1 MCKFIKKKKR
11 GKMLRKPRRKLIY
24 TMPFSSPE
32 TKKAYEK
39 NISVEV
45 VYWMNEDVFQKTLSF
60 MNSFYE
66 EIYKRKFDI
75 SVLGRP
81 DPTLGYSTGLLVEAR
96 DSYTPIIFTKW
107 GVIHFPFFEHMGI
120 SEIESIKNVRNAIL
134 KLGLYKTYGGYYVS
148 KELEES
154 KIVPP
159 WERSKDYANILTAW
173 DKMIEE
179 YKLSDRS
186 NIEHMVPVLAY

>member
-60 MNSFYE
+60 INSFYE
-66 EIYKRKFDI
+66 EIYEREFDI
-75 SVLGRP
+75 STIERP
-81 DPTLGYSTGLLVEAR
+81 DPNLGYSTGLLIADWNPPV
-96 DSYTPIIFTKW
+96 IFTKW
-107 GVIHFPFFEHMGI
+107 GAIRFPFFEHMGMSKI
-120 SEIESIKNVRNAIL
+120 ASIDKVKNAIL
-134 KLGLYKTYGGYYVS
+134 KLGLYKTYRSTGFFVCRELPGSRLVPS
-148 KELEES
+148 WERDKNHVARLAAWDIMLEETL
-154 KIVPP
+154 
-159 WERSKDYANILTAW
+159 ERSYIEQTELT
-173 DKMIEE
+173 
-179 YKLSDRS
+179 YQYS
-186 NIEHMVPVLAY
+186 

>member
-1 MCKFIKKKKR
+1 
-11 GKMLRKPRRKLIY
+11 MLRKPRRKLIY

-60 MNSFYE
+60 INSFYE
-66 EIYKRKFDI
+66 EIYKRKFNI

-107 GVIHFPFFEHMGI
+107 GVIHFPFFEDMGI

-134 KLGLYKTYGGYYVS
+134 KLGLYKTYRSTGFFVCRELPKS
-148 KELEES
+148 RFVPSWERDKNHVARLAAWNMMLEEKMTS
-154 KIVPP
+154 
-159 WERSKDYANILTAW
+159 ERSYIEQTELT
-173 DKMIEE
+173 
-179 YKLSDRS
+179 YQYS
-186 NIEHMVPVLAY
+186 